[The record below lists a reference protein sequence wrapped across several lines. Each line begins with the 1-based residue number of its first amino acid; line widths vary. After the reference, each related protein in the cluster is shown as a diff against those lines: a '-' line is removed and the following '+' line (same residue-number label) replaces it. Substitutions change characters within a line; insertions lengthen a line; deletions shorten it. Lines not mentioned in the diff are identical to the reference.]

1 MFVYLVVFLVCLG
14 GLFKS
19 VNRDV
24 ILIPVTSV
32 HIVIYSQPNAF
43 AAHRLDILLLI
54 CTCFWGVTF
63 TRLIG

>member
-1 MFVYLVVFLVCLG
+1 M
-14 GLFKS
+14 
-19 VNRDV
+19 NRDV